1 MGHGCGRRF
10 ADGRDRGHHGV
21 FFLGASIRILLEAL
35 RDENTVSHGL
45 GFGCETQAKVDGFS
59 LGTAFERIISHPFLR
74 AIGLNIN
81 MG

>member
-21 FFLGASIRILLEAL
+21 FFWGASIRILLEAL

-45 GFGCETQAKVDGFS
+45 GFGCETQAKVDEFS
-59 LGTAFERIISHPFLR
+59 LCTAFERIVSHPASPCR
-74 AIGLNIN
+74 KINI
-81 MG
+81 M